1 VVSMRAES
9 VAVGCF
15 DSVLTER
22 LQNLESKFCIVAI
35 STCGLVAKI
44 ENYASKK
51 RADIATSK
59 MKCIFLNSRRL
70 RLTTNAPTLQA
81 FERSCSGP
89 KVQPHAPLYN
99 LLLIPMK

>member
-1 VVSMRAES
+1 
-9 VAVGCF
+9 VGCF

-22 LQNLESKFCIVAI
+22 LLNLESKFCIVAA
-35 STCGLVAKI
+35 SMCKLVAKI

-51 RADIATSK
+51 RADIATFK
-59 MKCIFLNSRRL
+59 MECVFPNSRRL

-81 FERSCSGP
+81 FERSRSGP
-89 KVQPHAPLYN
+89 KVQPHAPLHN